1 MALDKRQ
8 CQGQAELALQSDLF
22 SRCPISPQEAETVVQ
37 IQFICRATNGRATS
51 LGHLT
56 PEQYTERKETA
67 LGLTKKLTDDFYRAT
82 ALRHIIAL
90 CMAAK
95 DPDAN
100 ILLAQVGIAFIWQK
114 IVEAHPELTLCEMGS
129 QS

>member
-1 MALDKRQ
+1 
-8 CQGQAELALQSDLF
+8 LALQSDLF
-22 SRCPISPQEAETVVQ
+22 SLCPISAQEAETVVQ
-37 IQFICRATNGRATS
+37 IQFICHATNGRVTS
-51 LGHLT
+51 LGT

-67 LGLTKKLTDDFYRAT
+67 LGLAKKLTDDFYRAT

-95 DPDAN
+95 DPDAK
-100 ILLAQVGIAFIWQK
+100 ILLTQVGIAFIRQK

>member
-1 MALDKRQ
+1 VVEDVPFFLVINGLRQ
-8 CQGQAELALQSDLF
+8 TAM
-22 SRCPISPQEAETVVQ
+22 P
-37 IQFICRATNGRATS
+37 RAGGIGSHGRATS

>member
-1 MALDKRQ
+1 L
-8 CQGQAELALQSDLF
+8 GI
-22 SRCPISPQEAETVVQ
+22 SRRSSTLNEKKP
-37 IQFICRATNGRATS
+37 
-51 LGHLT
+51 L
-56 PEQYTERKETA
+56 
-67 LGLTKKLTDDFYRAT
+67 LGLAKKLTDDFYRAT

-95 DPDAN
+95 DPDAK
-100 ILLAQVGIAFIWQK
+100 ILLKQVGIAFIRQK